1 MPKAT
6 RNRWFRMLA
15 LLALVCGAPGAYADL
30 TQTVINTN
38 DSGAGSLRQAIID
51 SNAASGTS
59 IINFAVVGAGC
70 VGSGS
75 PVCTITPATAL
86 PAITYPVTIDATTQS
101 GYTLTTP
108 KVVIS
113 GASAPGFGLD
123 ITAGNSTVQG
133 LVINGFFTQISLR
146 TNGNNTVQRCFIGV
160 TSNGTTSID
169 ATYGLEI
176 ASSNNLIGG
185 ATSASRNVI
194 GVPQYGIYVKSGSNN
209 TISFNY
215 IGINAAGTAALT
227 NKTLYGIYD
236 SGSRT
241 VIGPGNVVS
250 GTSATGIRIRSA
262 ADPVI
267 IGNYIGTNAA
277 GTAAVPN
284 GFYGISVDSE
294 GPTRIGGTI
303 AAERNVISGNTTGYG
318 IYARGGAVLIQGNY
332 IGTNAAGTAA
342 VPNKYGVAAFGD
354 GGIIGGTTAAER
366 NIISGNSTA
375 GLHLE
380 TYAGG
385 PGELVQGNYIGVL
398 ADGTTALANG
408 KGIEIALNG
417 GIAMVIGGTATGAG
431 NVIARNAGRGIEIAN
446 DSTLVSI
453 RGNSIHHNGALG
465 IDLGTDGVSGNNGAV
480 NAATAN
486 NGIDYPIFTTVGVI
500 ASTLQVA
507 GYVGSA
513 ANQSTFANVLVDVYL
528 ANDDGNNN
536 GVVVAGDGQSV
547 GHGEGQTYLGTVTTD
562 ANGNFNGSFTFASTV
577 NIGDKVTGT
586 ATDASGN
593 TSEFGP
599 NFTVGVGVI
608 TPPAA
613 FNCVESGATAASGH
627 LYTKLA
633 GTPFSVDVVAL
644 KADNSVETSYA
655 SAADQSVTVELV
667 DGSGG
672 TACGSRAAVNPA
684 VSQTL
689 TFSAA
694 DAGRKA
700 ASMTVSKAY
709 ADLRCRVT
717 DANQTPNIVAC
728 SSDDFAV
735 RPSAL
740 SVTSTASAD
749 ATGVSTS
756 AVPRIKTGA
765 SFTLTA
771 DSAVVGYNGT
781 PAIDASTLA
790 AHSGAVQAGTL
801 SGSFSSAIA
810 ATGIA
815 TGAAFSYSEV
825 GYFRLGSTG
834 VYDNTF
840 TAVDSA
846 AGDCTNDFSN
856 ALVGGQYGCK
866 FGNTSA
872 TSYFGRFIPDHF
884 ALAPGAATPACGGF
898 SYFGQDGFT
907 TAFSL
912 TAQNSGNTT
921 AQNYTGSWAKLGLGT
936 WSNYG
941 FASAG

>member
-15 LLALVCGAPGAYADL
+15 LLVFVFGAPGAYADL
-30 TQTVINTN
+30 TQTVINTL

-70 VGSGS
+70 ASGI
-75 PVCTITPATAL
+75 CTITPASAL
-86 PAITYPVTIDATTQS
+86 PVITYPVTIDATTQS

-113 GASAPGFGLD
+113 GASASDATGLD

-133 LVINGFFTQISLR
+133 LVINGFYKQISLR
-146 TNGNNTVQRCFIGV
+146 TNGSNNVQRCFIGV
-160 TSNGTTSID
+160 TSGGTTSIFGQN
-169 ATYGLEI
+169 YGIEI
-176 ASSNNLIGG
+176 TSSNNLIGG

-194 GVPQYGIYVKSGSNN
+194 GVTHYGIDVRGSNN

-227 NKTLYGIYD
+227 KKTSYGIYEWG
-236 SGSRT
+236 SGT

-250 GTSATGIRIRSA
+250 GTSATGITSTSWNAI
-262 ADPVI
+262 I

-284 GFYGISVDSE
+284 GFYGISAGGL

-303 AAERNVISGNTTGYG
+303 ASERNVISGNTTGYG
-318 IYARGGAVLIQGNY
+318 IYAQGRTVLIQGNY

-342 VPNKYGVAAFGD
+342 LPNNIGVAAFGY

-375 GLHLE
+375 GIHLE
-380 TYAGG
+380 SSAGRV

-408 KGIEIALNG
+408 KGIEIALNNQS
-417 GIAMVIGGTATGAG
+417 IPMVIGGTATGAG
-431 NVIARNAGRGIEIAN
+431 NVIARNTGRGIEIAN

-465 IDLGTDGVSGNNGAV
+465 IDLGADGVSGNDGAFG
-480 NAATAN
+480 ATAN

-528 ANDDGNNN
+528 ASDDGNNN
-536 GVVVAGDGQSV
+536 GVIVAGDGQNV
-547 GHGEGQTYLGTVTTD
+547 AHGEGQTYLGTVTTD
-562 ANGNFNGSFTFASTV
+562 ANGNFSGSFTIASTV
-577 NIGDKVTGT
+577 IVGDKVTGT

-599 NFTVGVGVI
+599 NITVGVGVI
-608 TPPAA
+608 TPPAS
-613 FNCVESGATAASGH
+613 FNCVESGATAATGH

-644 KADNSVETSYA
+644 KADNSVETGYA
-655 SAADQSVTVELV
+655 AGVDQSVTVELV

-672 TACGSRAAVNPA
+672 TACDSRAAVNPA

-694 DAGRKA
+694 NAGRKA
-700 ASMTVSKAY
+700 SASMTVSKAY

-756 AVPRIKTGA
+756 ATPRIKTGA
-765 SFTLTA
+765 NFTLTA

-781 PAIDASTLA
+781 PAIDTSTLA

-801 SGSFSSAIA
+801 SGSFSSANP

-815 TGAAFSYSEV
+815 TGAAFSYTEV

-884 ALAPGAATPACGGF
+884 ALAPGAATPACGGY
-898 SYFGQDGFT
+898 SYFVQDGFT

-912 TAQNSGNTT
+912 TAQN
-921 AQNYTGSWAKLGLGT
+921 
-936 WSNYG
+936 
-941 FASAG
+941 